1 MLFIKKSGNTASIK
15 KILKILNELKEHP
28 STGSGNPEELK
39 YDLSGFWSRRINSK
53 DRLIYEIVEDL
64 NTVFVV
70 SGLGHY

>member
-28 STGSGNPEELK
+28 SSGSGNPEELK